1 MLVVVALFV
10 WFALSIPATVI
21 IGRILAAASGD
32 NRVRIPFEEPARVP
46 TDKHHLVRS

>member
-21 IGRILAAASGD
+21 IGRIFGAASVD
-32 NRVRIPFEEPARVP
+32 SCVPVKEPGRVP
-46 TDKHHLVRS
+46 MYRHGLVRS